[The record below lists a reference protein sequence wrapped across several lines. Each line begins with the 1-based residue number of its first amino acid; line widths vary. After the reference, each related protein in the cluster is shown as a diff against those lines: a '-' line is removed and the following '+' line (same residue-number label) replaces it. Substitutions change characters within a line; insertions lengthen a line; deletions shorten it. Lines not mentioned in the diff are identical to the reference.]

1 MGPADEQRTY
11 GKGAAKVLSFSR
23 FLLYNRP
30 MAQERPL
37 DPIDS
42 KETDDDTDS
51 FGGLHRDFVFD
62 ICCAGDAD
70 TGA

>member
-1 MGPADEQRTY
+1 M
-11 GKGAAKVLSFSR
+11 AAASFCRGSSR